1 MTLFAGTYYPVSQ
14 LPAWSRPL
22 AWVTPLWHG
31 NELARAVEFGGM
43 DGLTA
48 LGHVG
53 YLLVLTAGGLL
64 VARHRFHV
72 RLKV

>member
-1 MTLFAGTYYPVSQ
+1 MTLFAGTFYPISQ

-53 YLLVLTAGGLL
+53 YLLVLLAGGLL
-64 VARHRFHV
+64 VARRRFHA